1 MQAIRLIRYVRG
13 EPQFADLP
21 IVLVCVQNYHLGTK
35 EDDIRRAYSD
45 AGVNAF
51 FNLYDETKKNGYEV
65 AIARFRAI
73 VVNAVRPNRR
83 P

>member
-1 MQAIRLIRYVRG
+1 MRVGTGAG
-13 EPQFADLP
+13 QFADLP

-35 EDDIRRAYSD
+35 EDDIRRAYGD

-51 FNLYDETKKNGYEV
+51 FNLYDETKKNGHEV

-73 VVNAVRPNRR
+73 VVDAARPNRR